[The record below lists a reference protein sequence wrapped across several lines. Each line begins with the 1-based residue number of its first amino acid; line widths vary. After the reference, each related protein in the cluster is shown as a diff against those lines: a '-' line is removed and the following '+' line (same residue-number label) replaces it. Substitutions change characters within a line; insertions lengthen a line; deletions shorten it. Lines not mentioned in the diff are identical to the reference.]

1 MKNSNV
7 AEFFA
12 TKLSA
17 LHFDQFDEEIIHWAK
32 VGILDTVG
40 VTLAGSAQPC
50 AEILSSVLEGSVG
63 HSILFGKSRTCSA
76 LDAAFING
84 TASHALDFDDCNNT
98 MGGHPSVPIVPAL
111 FALSDE
117 MLVTG
122 KDFIA
127 AYVAGFEVE
136 TKLAMM
142 VNFYHY
148 TKGWHP
154 TSTLGVFGAAAAC
167 AHLLKLNE
175 HQIKIALAL
184 AASGA
189 SGIKANFGSMTKPM
203 HIGRCAREGLLAS
216 KLAQAGYTANEINVF
231 EHPQGFLEVYNGSG
245 NYDIEKGIRAWAD
258 PFDIV
263 KPGIAIKQYP
273 CCGSTHPAIDCAISI
288 ALEHAI
294 NPEDIERVEV
304 WIHERRLQHTNRPNP
319 NSQLD
324 AKFSVQY
331 VVARALLE
339 SCVSLEH
346 FEGDHYNDSAVRNLM
361 KKIDARPYDEVQFSS
376 ENHFGGEV
384 RVHLHSGLVL
394 KAKVQAPL
402 GRTSD
407 NPLPAD
413 RLKKKFELCAN
424 GIISIDMAKQ
434 ACDMIENLEAID
446 DMRLLTKLFKT
457 HE

>member
-1 MKNSNV
+1 V
-7 AEFFA
+7 
-12 TKLSA
+12 
-17 LHFDQFDEEIIHWAK
+17 I
-32 VGILDTVG
+32 
-40 VTLAGSAQPC
+40 
-50 AEILSSVLEGSVG
+50 
-63 HSILFGKSRTCSA
+63 FGKSSTCSA

-84 TASHALDFDDCNNT
+84 AASHALDFDDCNNT
-98 MGGHPSVPIVPAL
+98 MGGHPSVPIVPAI

-117 MLVTG
+117 MIVSG

-167 AHLLKLNE
+167 SHLLKLRE
-175 HQIKIALAL
+175 HQTKVALAI
-184 AASGA
+184 AASSA

-203 HIGRCAREGLLAS
+203 HIGHCARDGLMAA
-216 KLAQAGYTANEINVF
+216 KLAKAGYTANTSNVF
-231 EHPQGFLEVYNGSG
+231 EHQQGFLEVYNGLG
-245 NYDIEKGIRAWAD
+245 NYDIQKGLRAWAS

-288 ALEHAI
+288 SMENSIQAS
-294 NPEDIERVEV
+294 DIKKVEV

-319 NSQLD
+319 VSELD

-331 VVARALLE
+331 VVARALLD

-346 FEGDHYNDSAVRNLM
+346 FESKKYDESVARELM
-361 KKIDARPYDEVQFSS
+361 SKIDARPYDGEQFSP

-384 RVHLHSGLVL
+384 RVHLHSGSILA
-394 KAKVQAPL
+394 AKVEAPL

-407 NPLPAD
+407 NPLPAN
-413 RLKKKFELCAN
+413 RLKRKFELCAS
-424 GIISIDMAKQ
+424 GIISSDAIEK
-434 ACDMIENLEAID
+434 ACQLIENLEELE
-446 DMRLLTKLFKT
+446 DMRLLTKLFKKT
-457 HE
+457 K